1 MRPCPNGEA
10 RTENATTVER
20 GFEGVSEIACNP
32 SENPESS
39 ARRKSVILRSNRV
52 RCGGVRRASAAAREP
67 FESPLGQPP
76 RFRPDDRER
85 RSLSDFRRALSR
97 LFPNSRKTE
106 RSYIEGR
113 FRPFAAGF
121 AKWMRRRRKE
131 GSRRGG
137 SEARTENRRM
147 RRAGHCRGG
156 TSNII
161 IFSVISSFPG
171 YVQSGRRVC
180 MNGRTAAVSV
190 SDIPVFRFVFCRF
203 ALPVSSLCFVLSCSV
218 PSAGCSLPCFSAWSL
233 LALCRP
239 FRAPG
244 LGPVVPFADP
254 GPAVGRKQAG
264 V

>member
-1 MRPCPNGEA
+1 MRPCANGEA

-39 ARRKSVILRSNRV
+39 ARRKS
-52 RCGGVRRASAAAREP
+52 GHTP
-67 FESPLGQPP
+67 FEPRSVRGCPPSFRRCSGAVRIPLGQP

-121 AKWMRRRRKE
+121 AKWMRRRRKG
-131 GSRRGG
+131 GSRRGA
-137 SEARTENRRM
+137 EARTENRRM

-156 TSNII
+156 TFNII